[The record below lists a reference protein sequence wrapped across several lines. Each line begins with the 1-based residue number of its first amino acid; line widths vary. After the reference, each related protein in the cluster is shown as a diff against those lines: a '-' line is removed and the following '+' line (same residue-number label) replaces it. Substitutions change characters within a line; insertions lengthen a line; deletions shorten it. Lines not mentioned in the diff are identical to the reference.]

1 MEREFSV
8 DRGEM
13 TPTLKLRR
21 KLILERYA
29 ELIAS
34 MYLKSQRLRSA
45 ES

>member
-8 DRGEM
+8 ERGEM

-29 ELIAS
+29 ALIGS
-34 MYLKSQRLRSA
+34 MYLKSQRLDG
-45 ES
+45 